1 MPRAATHEAPALK
14 MDLRA
19 RVEAIILQKFGRV
32 EEQLFD
38 SGLLDSL
45 RAIEL
50 GVLLEGEFGIPITDL
65 TVHDLA
71 SVTCIV
77 EKLRDFAPVQRR
89 TR

>member
-1 MPRAATHEAPALK
+1 MPRAATNEAPALK
-14 MDLRA
+14 IDLRE
-19 RVEAIILQKFGRV
+19 RVESIIQAKFGRV

-71 SVTCIV
+71 TVTCIV
-77 EKLRDFAPVQRR
+77 EKLRSFAPVQRR

>member
-1 MPRAATHEAPALK
+1 MPRAATNEAPALK
-14 MDLRA
+14 MNLRE
-19 RVEAIILQKFGRV
+19 RVESIILAKFGRL

-77 EKLRDFAPVQRR
+77 EKLRGFATVQRKAR
-89 TR
+89 